1 MMHTAQAIF
10 QKNAIKIPVVFYRSP
25 IHNIFIKTKKG
36 DIMFTLS
43 QYPLP
48 YETNALAPYMSEDTL
63 KTHHG
68 KHVAT
73 YISNLNDLIAGS
85 KYEQMPLE
93 EIVIQSAKIDADKKI
108 FNNAAQVYNHNFF
121 FNTMRPKGGGGV
133 PYEIAVSFNGGDK
146 FREQF
151 KTAALSVFGSGY
163 AWLVR
168 DNGKLKII
176 TTANAD
182 TPIAHGMQP
191 IMCVDVWEHA
201 YYLDYKNKRADFID
215 AYLDKLIN
223 WDFVI
228 ENLNM

>member
-1 MMHTAQAIF
+1 
-10 QKNAIKIPVVFYRSP
+10 
-25 IHNIFIKTKKG
+25 
-36 DIMFTLS
+36 MFALS

-48 YETNALAPYMSEDTL
+48 YDTNALVPYISQETL
-63 KTHHG
+63 ETHHG

-73 YISNLNDLIAGS
+73 YISNLNDLIAGTR
-85 KYEQMPLE
+85 YEQMPLE
-93 EIVIQSAKIDADKKI
+93 QIVIESASVDTDKKI

-121 FNTMRPKGGGGV
+121 FHNMRANGGGDI

-151 KTAALSVFGSGY
+151 KSAATSVFGSGY

-168 DNGKLKII
+168 DNDKLKII

-191 IMCVDVWEHA
+191 IMCLDVWEHA
-201 YYLDYKNKRADFID
+201 YYLDYKNKRADFVD
-215 AYLDKLIN
+215 AYLDNLVN

-228 ENLNM
+228 ENLSFQSM